1 LSTTFVSLQGW
12 PYGIQDFDFDN
23 IPPTQLENA
32 DFEEDDNLEENAD
45 SEEDTDPDE
54 QSLPVKR
61 VRLTLPEII
70 ESDEDAPPAPF
81 YASREEKAIEA
92 LKSLGPT
99 WSGVYNKWPKIFA
112 L

>member
-1 LSTTFVSLQGW
+1 MSTTFVSLQGW
-12 PYGIQDFDFDN
+12 PYDIQDFDFDN
-23 IPPTQLENA
+23 IPPTQLENT
-32 DFEEDDNLEENAD
+32 DSEEDDNLE
-45 SEEDTDPDE
+45 E

-70 ESDEDAPPAPF
+70 KSDEDASPAPF
-81 YASREEKAIEA
+81 YASRKEKAIEV

-99 WSGVYNKWPKIFA
+99 WSGVHNKWPKIFA